1 MRDPRRRARCGM
13 HVVVAQRASYSQIT
27 EEGGDFRDYEQ
38 KRRDKKKEDLYTKLE
53 RGADFPR

>member
-1 MRDPRRRARCGM
+1 M
-13 HVVVAQRASYSQIT
+13 VAQKASYSQIA